1 MCFVF
6 ICALNM
12 WYLLQLFN
20 VSSTKS
26 YKLIITHWWL
36 YERCNKRIIL
46 PSIYTNIIQNSIN
59 YSTMQFVMLYFA
71 SHSRHCYLIFN
82 QHIPSANDG
91 IVFHQNIHNIEI
103 FYVAIDVT
111 IHVIDKN
118 YEYDAILINGHT
130 INWAAVAYSKMAP

>member
-1 MCFVF
+1 
-6 ICALNM
+6 
-12 WYLLQLFN
+12 
-20 VSSTKS
+20 
-26 YKLIITHWWL
+26 
-36 YERCNKRIIL
+36 
-46 PSIYTNIIQNSIN
+46 
-59 YSTMQFVMLYFA
+59 MQFVMLYFA